1 MSEVEATPIDPVE
14 AAAREAFQVVRRSRS
29 WAGHH
34 VEELYAAALPAMI
47 AAAVR
52 ANHAGV
58 CGCWSQAD
66 NDD

>member
-1 MSEVEATPIDPVE
+1 VTSTSEDPVE
-14 AAAREAFQVVRRSRS
+14 AAAREALQAVRRGRN
-29 WAGHH
+29 WAGFYMDD
-34 VEELYAAALPAMI
+34 LYSAALPAMV